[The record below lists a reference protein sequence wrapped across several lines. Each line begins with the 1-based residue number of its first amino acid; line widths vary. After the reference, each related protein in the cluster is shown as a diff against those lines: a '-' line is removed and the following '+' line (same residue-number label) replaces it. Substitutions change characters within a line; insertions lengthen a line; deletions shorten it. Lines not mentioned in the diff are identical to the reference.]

1 MALTRE
7 GSCGE
12 PELWDAE
19 DIPMG
24 VVGGGVEGWG

>member
-19 DIPMG
+19 VGGFLLG
-24 VVGGGVEGWG
+24 VVGGG